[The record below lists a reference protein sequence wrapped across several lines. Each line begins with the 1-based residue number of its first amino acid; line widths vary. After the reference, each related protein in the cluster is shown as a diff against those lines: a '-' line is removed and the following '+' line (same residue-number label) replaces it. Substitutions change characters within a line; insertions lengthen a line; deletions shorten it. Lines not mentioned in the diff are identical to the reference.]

1 MMGLFVTFLNQPVEV
16 GAIRPQFGA
25 WLGIAPNERPDLVV
39 RFGRGPGHAAVDAA
53 AGAGGAGLKARSA
66 KQRRNVMNW
75 IGWSALGI
83 GLLGAAAAGLAAFGS
98 SRWAGATQVQMTQL
112 EAAKL
117 PAPAGRYDA
126 REIDGLPAPV
136 RRYFRAVLK
145 DGQPFIASATF
156 ELAGTINMSAT
167 GERWKPF
174 TSTQRAVTHRPGFLW
189 NGRVAML
196 PGLAAH
202 VHDSYIAG
210 VGTLHAAM
218 LGLFTVAEVQG
229 GGEIARGELMRYFA
243 EMAWYPTA
251 LLPSQGVR
259 WEAVDGRSANATLVD
274 GPISLTLL
282 FRFDDAGLI
291 TSVHADARGSGV
303 GKDMVMRPWECSVS
317 NYQLRDGMMVPTRGG
332 AAVLRPEGRRPYF
345 VGDLTSL
352 VYEFSP

>member
-1 MMGLFVTFLNQPVEV
+1 MARL
-16 GAIRPQFGA
+16 
-25 WLGIAPNERPDLVV
+25 
-39 RFGRGPGHAAVDAA
+39 DAA
-53 AGAGGAGLKARSA
+53 R
-66 KQRRNVMNW
+66 V
-75 IGWSALGI
+75 
-83 GLLGAAAAGLAAFGS
+83 
-98 SRWAGATQVQMTQL
+98 
-112 EAAKL
+112 
-117 PAPAGRYDA
+117 PAPAGRYNA
-126 REIDGLPAPV
+126 RELDGLPAPV
-136 RRYFRAVLK
+136 QRYFRAVLK
-145 DGQPFIASATF
+145 DGQPLIAAATF
-156 ELAGTINMSAT
+156 ELAGTINMSTT
-167 GERWKPF
+167 GENWKPF

-259 WEAVDGRSANATLVD
+259 WEAVDDRSAKATLAD
-274 GPISLTLL
+274 GQIRLTLL
-282 FRFDDAGLI
+282 FSFDDAGLI

-303 GKDMVMRPWECSVS
+303 GKDMVMLPWDCNVS

-332 AAVLRPEGRRPYF
+332 AAKGGKPYF

-352 VYEFSP
+352 AYEFSP

>member
-1 MMGLFVTFLNQPVEV
+1 MNVLTRAACGVGLV
-16 GAIRPQFGA
+16 
-25 WLGIAPNERPDLVV
+25 
-39 RFGRGPGHAAVDAA
+39 AAT
-53 AGAGGAGLKARSA
+53 
-66 KQRRNVMNW
+66 
-75 IGWSALGI
+75 GI
-83 GLLGAAAAGLAAFGS
+83 GLIALGSA
-98 SRWAGATQVQMTQL
+98 RWRASTRMQRARL
-112 EAAKL
+112 EAARE

-126 REIDGLPAPV
+126 RELEGLPEPV
-136 RRYFRAVLK
+136 QRYFRAVLK
-145 DGQPFIASATF
+145 DGQPFIAAATF

-167 GERWKPF
+167 GENWKPF

-259 WEAVDGRSANATLVD
+259 WEAVDDRSANATLVD
-274 GPISLTLL
+274 GPIRLTLL
-282 FRFDDAGLI
+282 FRFDEAGLM

-303 GKDMVMRPWECSVS
+303 GKGMVMLPWECSVS
-317 NYQLRDGMMVPTRGG
+317 NYQLRDGMMVPTRG
-332 AAVLRPEGRRPYF
+332 AAAALRPEGRRTYF

-352 VYEFSP
+352 VYEFSARGQ

>member
-83 GLLGAAAAGLAAFGS
+83 GLLVAAAAGLAAFGS

-112 EAAKL
+112 EATKL

-210 VGTLHAAM
+210 AGTLHAAM

-259 WEAVDGRSANATLVD
+259 WEAVDDRSANATLVD

-303 GKDMVMRPWECSVS
+303 GKDMVMLPWECSVS